1 MKPPSTPL
9 SNSVR
14 GWAFDKNKR
23 NTKKTKY
30 HGKRQKYPLSP
41 YQSRC
46 THGSVFFFVTPS
58 SHGLTRTE
66 NLGRRAATRSR
77 ASKLAQA
84 QRQGKEAR
92 REGAQ
97 PRPRRR
103 RGFHQARRQP
113 RGKHG
118 RHGLHQ
124 APDTGHRGVGVGSA
138 GGATSTSPDAG
149 HGPSAGVVASFSPD
163 EQRPW
168 KEVIPDLECPCFH
181 RFRWEWSCRV
191 N

>member
-1 MKPPSTPL
+1 VGKQKL
-9 SNSVR
+9 SAWHTGAYKTFCGMCVTSIFFNSMCV
-14 GWAFDKNKR
+14 N
-23 NTKKTKY
+23 
-30 HGKRQKYPLSP
+30 HS
-41 YQSRC
+41 QSRC

-118 RHGLHQ
+118 RHGR
-124 APDTGHRGVGVGSA
+124 PDTGHRGVGVGSA

-181 RFRWEWSCRV
+181 RFR
-191 N
+191 